1 MKKIQR
7 LWLIFFL
14 LSVTILVAIAYKSAL
29 KEFQPAKDSLFKITF
44 SYPAS
49 WNWEKDRPYDELH
62 PGEVPPPSERIV
74 LKNESISIQVY
85 KPSNPQAK
93 MQEWMD
99 AYLGAV
105 AVMLRA
111 DTTFE
116 IGGYN
121 ARWLTVVYPPQ
132 NTSEGDVDEGIYLL
146 AEDRFYILDLHIPE
160 SEINGRLDK
169 EFRELIKTIKILP

>member
-1 MKKIQR
+1 MKNFLR
-7 LWLIFFL
+7 LLLMLSFL
-14 LSVTILVAIAYKSAL
+14 SIMTACQPAL
-29 KEFQPAKDSLFKITF
+29 KEFQPEKDSLFKIIF

-49 WNWEKDRPYDELH
+49 WKWEKDRPYDELP
-62 PGEVPPPSERIV
+62 PGEVPPLSERII
-74 LKNESISIQVY
+74 LKNEEVSIQVF
-85 KPSNPQAK
+85 KTSNPQAK

-105 AVMLRA
+105 AAMLRA

-169 EFRELIKTIKILP
+169 EFKELIKTIKILP